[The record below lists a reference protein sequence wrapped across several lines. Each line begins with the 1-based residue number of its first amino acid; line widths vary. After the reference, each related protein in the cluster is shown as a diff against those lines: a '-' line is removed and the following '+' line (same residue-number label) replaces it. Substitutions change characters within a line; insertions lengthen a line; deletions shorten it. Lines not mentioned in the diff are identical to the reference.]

1 VGLTAFGLTILGN
14 VGVGAQES
22 YQLLNNSGIIC
33 WALTYLAMF
42 AIPLVARG
50 EKPPWG
56 VRVAAVSGFSMTL
69 LYVVLSIFPVID
81 VKNAASFTAKV
92 SGVVIGI
99 NAAGAC
105 IFGAPANGGK
115 HLPRSFEKAA
125 AFVGPE

>member
-1 VGLTAFGLTILGN
+1 LTILGN

-22 YQLLNNSGIIC
+22 YQLLNNAGIIC

-92 SGVVIGI
+92 GGVVAGI
-99 NAAGAC
+99 NAAGAWY
-105 IFGAPANGGK
+105 FWRASK
-115 HLPRSFEKAA
+115 RRKAFTA
-125 AFVGPE
+125 IC

>member
-1 VGLTAFGLTILGN
+1 
-14 VGVGAQES
+14 
-22 YQLLNNSGIIC
+22 
-33 WALTYLAMF
+33 MF

-99 NAAGAC
+99 NAAGALY
-105 IFGAPANGGK
+105 FWRAGK
-115 HLPRSFEKAA
+115 RRKTLAA
-125 AFVGPE
+125 IL